1 LTGLAGLLGIRT
13 IQHLKQSR
21 LKKISSCETLES
33 RDFVFFVILG
43 SSFVVAHM
51 MVIGGL
57 HDH

>member
-21 LKKISSCETLES
+21 LKKGKTLGL
-33 RDFVFFVILG
+33 RDFVFFVVLG

-51 MVIGGL
+51 MVIGDL